1 MLGASFVL
9 REITG
14 AFDLRRG
21 AVLNIWRFNS
31 CRSHLDNSGPGES
44 RTTIREIWAQA
55 ECLTAKGSNFP
66 P

>member
-14 AFDLRRG
+14 AFDLRQG
-21 AVLNIWRFNS
+21 AILNIWHFNS
-31 CRSHLDNSGPGES
+31 CRSHLDNLGPGES
-44 RTTIREIWAQA
+44 RTTIREIWAHT
-55 ECLTAKGSNFP
+55 ECLAAKGSNFP

>member
-1 MLGASFVL
+1 MLGASFIL
-9 REITG
+9 REITE
-14 AFDLRRG
+14 AFDLCGG

-31 CRSHLDNSGPGES
+31 CQSHLDNLGPAES